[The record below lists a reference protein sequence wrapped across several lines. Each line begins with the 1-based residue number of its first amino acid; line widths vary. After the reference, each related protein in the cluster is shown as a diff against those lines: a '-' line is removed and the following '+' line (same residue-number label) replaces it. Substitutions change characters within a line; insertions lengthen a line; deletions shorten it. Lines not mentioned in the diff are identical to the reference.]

1 MDNMAIRREDK
12 EEEKRKNVRVSKS
25 DSDVADPPVS
35 KKEPPVKDTATT
47 VPESTS
53 SNSVS
58 KPSSVYPPDISTS
71 GPDEAKSS
79 SQQQKQ
85 QAQIV
90 DRILEET
97 KQNIRKATKEA
108 REEFPRLTKAVNSF
122 QDQNIQAAA
131 EVVENYIEIQR
142 QLISSIQTSWIPYL
156 ENTATLFWN
165 SFLSPQRIVEL
176 YTNSVAGFADVGIF
190 ANRTINNY
198 FLENMQ
204 TIRNNMEQANRI
216 SNDLASACMNFAK
229 LETKQRKVIDTKS
242 QVSEG
247 EVTTVVETR
256 SE

>member
-1 MDNMAIRREDK
+1 MAIRREDK
-12 EEEKRKNVRVSKS
+12 EEEKRKNVNVSKS
-25 DSDVADPPVS
+25 DREVADPPVP
-35 KKEPPVKDTATT
+35 KKKPPVEDIATT

-53 SNSVS
+53 SNSVNMQ
-58 KPSSVYPPDISTS
+58 SSVNPPDISTS
-71 GPDEAKSS
+71 GPEESKSS
-79 SQQQKQ
+79 SKQQQKQ

-97 KQNIRKATKEA
+97 KQNIRKAAKEA

-131 EVVENYIEIQR
+131 EVVENYIETQR